1 MPKVPGAPRQAQF
14 AFGSQA
20 SYLNGIAIADVVSA
34 CRTSRFTSGF
44 SESGDFIVVEVRWCV
59 WGTFGTA
66 PGQGFSLL

>member
-14 AFGSQA
+14 EFGSHA
-20 SYLNGIAIADVVSA
+20 LYLNGIAIADVVSG

-44 SESGDFIVVEVRWCV
+44 SESGGFIVVEVRCV

-66 PGQGFSLL
+66 PGQGFNLL